1 MKNYILI
8 FSCFLLFVTKASAQS
23 TDKINF
29 QMILRDASGELL
41 SNNAVGIKFQ
51 ILETTA
57 TGSIIF
63 EESHTTATN
72 AMGLVSIKIGD
83 GVILNGAI
91 NTIDWLDKPHY
102 LKIQIDPTGGTNY
115 SLQSIDKLGQAP
127 IASSALKTA
136 NALSADYNS
145 LTNAPITITSNQ
157 IELLGYLTLNTAI
170 DLDAIKTAVDLN
182 SNKNFPEFGTIEGTA
197 YDILWSKIGNH
208 AFFNHHVGIGTNTN
222 LNTGA
227 ALLKVEGG
235 ILYESNTTIEPEIG
249 ALKYLNLESTT
260 LNDFY
265 FGNNSGEFELL
276 GSATNTDIVFTTDVN
291 ILSKLGIG
299 ENINESY
306 NFTNNNIVLASSTP
320 SILFDDTSISAS
332 FPSTDWSI
340 EINNDTNLNEN
351 YFSIENYTTGDSNF
365 KIMAEAPD
373 HAFKILENGNVGL
386 NIENPTTKLEV
397 ENTVTAT
404 SFIGNASGLT
414 NLPSTGTS
422 STINTGSTT
431 LAADD
436 DSNNNGSFYFNANTN
451 TLMQINSA
459 GAIAIGSH
467 APTASLDVD
476 GNFITNNLST
486 ENLLL
491 HGHLK
496 KNIIEETPSSFSSI
510 DVSGKSYIIM
520 KPTSTNYYF
529 SVLNGI
535 DGQIVTII
543 NAGTGT
549 LAFYPGSI
557 LTPGNTIISIA
568 QNESITLVQKGGSY
582 LIVNL
587 VN

>member
-1 MKNYILI
+1 
-8 FSCFLLFVTKASAQS
+8 
-23 TDKINF
+23 
-29 QMILRDASGELL
+29 
-41 SNNAVGIKFQ
+41 
-51 ILETTA
+51 
-57 TGSIIF
+57 
-63 EESHTTATN
+63 
-72 AMGLVSIKIGD
+72 
-83 GVILNGAI
+83 
-91 NTIDWLDKPHY
+91 
-102 LKIQIDPTGGTNY
+102 
-115 SLQSIDKLGQAP
+115 
-127 IASSALKTA
+127 
-136 NALSADYNS
+136 
-145 LTNAPITITSNQ
+145 
-157 IELLGYLTLNTAI
+157 
-170 DLDAIKTAVDLN
+170 
-182 SNKNFPEFGTIEGTA
+182 
-197 YDILWSKIGNH
+197 
-208 AFFNHHVGIGTNTN
+208 
-222 LNTGA
+222 
-227 ALLKVEGG
+227 
-235 ILYESNTTIEPEIG
+235 
-249 ALKYLNLESTT
+249 
-260 LNDFY
+260 
-265 FGNNSGEFELL
+265 
-276 GSATNTDIVFTTDVN
+276 
-291 ILSKLGIG
+291 
-299 ENINESY
+299 
-306 NFTNNNIVLASSTP
+306 
-320 SILFDDTSISAS
+320 
-332 FPSTDWSI
+332 
-340 EINNDTNLNEN
+340 
-351 YFSIENYTTGDSNF
+351 
-365 KIMAEAPD
+365 MAEAPD

-582 LIVNL
+582 LIVSL